1 MTHGI
6 LRVSKPIL
14 LTATIVLL
22 LLAAPMLTWAQT
34 DLNPEFLGYVA
45 DIAEDME
52 HIHDDMHTVAF
63 GIRLGA
69 YALVV
74 IAIAQVLSLLLQLKK
89 GVAPGVG

>member
-6 LRVSKPIL
+6 RRVGKPALLATVVLIL
-14 LTATIVLL
+14 LV
-22 LLAAPMLTWAQT
+22 AAPLVTWAQT
-34 DLNPEFLGYVA
+34 EMNPEFLGYIA
-45 DIAEDME
+45 DIADDME

-74 IAIAQVLSLLLQLKK
+74 IAAAQVLSLLLQLKK
-89 GVAPGVG
+89 GVTRE